1 MQTIKVKNGGKA
13 FNIAGTIVFSR
24 RGMMYKQKSYIIKGK
39 MSTKETDWLSVGLND
54 RQVEESRARHGSNEL
69 TPPKR
74 PSMWSFIWR
83 NSRIP

>member
-1 MQTIKVKNGGKA
+1 
-13 FNIAGTIVFSR
+13 
-24 RGMMYKQKSYIIKGK
+24 

-69 TPPKR
+69 TPR
-74 PSMWSFIWR
+74 NALQCGGFIWR

>member
-1 MQTIKVKNGGKA
+1 
-13 FNIAGTIVFSR
+13 
-24 RGMMYKQKSYIIKGK
+24 

-69 TPPKR
+69 TPAKTPFNVGG
-74 PSMWSFIWR
+74 FIWR

>member
-1 MQTIKVKNGGKA
+1 
-13 FNIAGTIVFSR
+13 
-24 RGMMYKQKSYIIKGK
+24 

-74 PSMWSFIWR
+74 PSMWRLYLEKF
-83 NSRIP
+83 RIP

>member
-1 MQTIKVKNGGKA
+1 
-13 FNIAGTIVFSR
+13 
-24 RGMMYKQKSYIIKGK
+24 

-74 PSMWSFIWR
+74 PSMWRLYLEKSLSTQPILITSAPR
-83 NSRIP
+83 NI